1 VGDRKLLFAQKQA
14 GDPGM
19 KRIIPIILLLIL
31 TTLACG
37 KSAPPTPFPTPEKT
51 SFDDAETSYG
61 FFPSPPEIT
70 LESVMG
76 HYEDMGEYGD
86 FVLFQHPIPWKD
98 FVESV
103 AGESQKRTDI
113 RNQMTLARQN
123 RLNSIF
129 IVDALNGLNWR
140 EFMELPAGWD
150 ANFANPNVRAA
161 IKNYTLW
168 VLREFHPQYLG
179 LGSEVNTYLDA
190 YPDDAKNYISLYNEV
205 YALVKAEAPETQV
218 FATFQWEDLNNL
230 GVFSTEGRK
239 AYDTNWEQ
247 IKAFEPNLDVWVISS
262 YPFIIFS
269 EGADIP
275 TDYYTPLLEETS
287 KPIAIAEGGFPS
299 LEKNNFGGNEQSQV
313 DYLNTINEQLGG
325 ERLSFWVYLLL
336 NDFNLDSYA
345 KEMGQNHR
353 DLDTLSLFASLGLRE
368 FDGTPKPA
376 LEKWNEIRGQ

>member
-1 VGDRKLLFAQKQA
+1 
-14 GDPGM
+14 M

-368 FDGTPKPA
+368 FDGPPKPA

>member
-1 VGDRKLLFAQKQA
+1 
-14 GDPGM
+14 M
-19 KRIIPIILLLIL
+19 
-31 TTLACG
+31 
-37 KSAPPTPFPTPEKT
+37 
-51 SFDDAETSYG
+51 
-61 FFPSPPEIT
+61 
-70 LESVMG
+70 
-76 HYEDMGEYGD
+76 
-86 FVLFQHPIPWKD
+86 
-98 FVESV
+98 
-103 AGESQKRTDI
+103 
-113 RNQMTLARQN
+113 
-123 RLNSIF
+123 
-129 IVDALNGLNWR
+129 
-140 EFMELPAGWD
+140 
-150 ANFANPNVRAA
+150 
-161 IKNYTLW
+161 
-168 VLREFHPQYLG
+168 
-179 LGSEVNTYLDA
+179 
-190 YPDDAKNYISLYNEV
+190 
-205 YALVKAEAPETQV
+205 VKAEAPETQV